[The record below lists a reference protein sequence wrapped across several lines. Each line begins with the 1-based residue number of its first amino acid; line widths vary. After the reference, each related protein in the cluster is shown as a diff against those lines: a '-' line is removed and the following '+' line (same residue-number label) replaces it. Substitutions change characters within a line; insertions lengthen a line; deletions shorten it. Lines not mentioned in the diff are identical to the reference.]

1 MQTLKSSKI
10 TFIISMLVFGT
21 IGLFVKYIPLASSE
35 IALYR
40 AVLASVLIFLFLIIS
55 RRKIPFKVIKNQLPL
70 LFISGVCVGFNWI
83 LLFQAYKYTTVS
95 VATLSYYFAPVLV
108 TLICPIVFKEKMT
121 LKNWV
126 CFAFS
131 TLGIVLITGIGDL
144 SQGKNHLIGVLYG
157 LGAACL
163 YAVVVVINKF
173 IKNVDGIER
182 TFLQFLSAT
191 IVLLPF
197 AILSGG
203 INVATLN
210 GNGLIMLLIVG
221 VVHTGINYCLYFSSL
236 KDLKGQQSAIL
247 SYIDPLVAV
256 IISFIALNENLTTMQ
271 GIGGLLILGFAILN
285 EINFKKT
292 KGE

>member
-1 MQTLKSSKI
+1 
-10 TFIISMLVFGT
+10 MLVFGT

-55 RRKIPFKVIKNQLPL
+55 KRKISFKNIKKQLPL

-182 TFLQFLSAT
+182 TFLQFLSA
-191 IVLLPF
+191 IVVLLPF
-197 AILSGG
+197 VILSGG
-203 INVATLN
+203 INISTLN

-285 EINFKKT
+285 EIKLSKREDFT
-292 KGE
+292 KLK

>member
-21 IGLFVKYIPLASSE
+21 IGLFVKFIPLASGE

-55 RRKIPFKVIKNQLPL
+55 RRKIPFKEIKKQLPL

-95 VATLSYYFAPVLV
+95 VATLAYYFAPVLV

-131 TLGIVLITGIGDL
+131 TVGIVLITGIGDV

-163 YAVVVVINKF
+163 YACVVVINKF

-182 TFLQFLSAT
+182 TFLQFLSA
-191 IVLLPF
+191 IVVLLPYVL
-197 AILSGG
+197 LSGG

-221 VVHTGINYCLYFSSL
+221 IVHTGITYCLYFSSL

-256 IISFIALNENLTTMQ
+256 LISVLALSENLTLLQ
-271 GIGGLLILGFAILN
+271 CIGGVLILGFAILN
-285 EINFKKT
+285 EINFTK

>member
-1 MQTLKSSKI
+1 MKNLPHQKI

-55 RRKIPFKVIKNQLPL
+55 RRKISFKNIKKQLPL

-197 AILSGG
+197 VIFSGG
-203 INVATLN
+203 INVSTLN

-256 IISFIALNENLTTMQ
+256 LISVLALSENLTLLQ
-271 GIGGLLILGFAILN
+271 CIGGVLILGFAILN
-285 EINFKKT
+285 EINFKKRS
-292 KGE
+292 